1 MNIMCLGLFGL
12 FFFVLGFL
20 IRGLI
25 FKVSGRLVIN
35 EEADEFLVAITEKPE
50 DLKKHANI
58 KLKVYVTKRRE

>member
-50 DLKKHANI
+50 DLKKHGNI

>member
-20 IRGLI
+20 IRGLT
-25 FKVSGRLVIN
+25 FKISGRLVIN

-50 DLKKHANI
+50 DLKRHANI